1 MILITGGTSFN
12 SSHFIR
18 NIDEDLIVL
27 LNKTKPVILQ
37 DNIIYFENLKELK
50 KSDFCKEVKT
60 IINFA
65 SSYNTKN
72 KLVPNFKSSFALLL
86 KLFRMTRNMKLERI
100 INIGSYFQDIKKEKS
115 SSYVMAKNFTD
126 FYFSKIEH
134 KIKYFNLKIGDTYGP
149 HDTRNK
155 IFKHLTSNKKNRKIL
170 FSGNPRDLFYLT
182 NISDITNALSYI
194 IKNSELFKQS
204 SISLIKLYG
213 HAITLEE
220 LVNYY
225 KSINNLNFELIF
237 ESGVVLRPGLKNT
250 KYDFSFLL
258 DAQNIKNLKY
268 I

>member
-86 KLFRMTRNMKLERI
+86 KLFRSPIHYQNLQFFLNYLK
-100 INIGSYFQDIKKEKS
+100 FQ
-115 SSYVMAKNFTD
+115 
-126 FYFSKIEH
+126 
-134 KIKYFNLKIGDTYGP
+134 
-149 HDTRNK
+149 
-155 IFKHLTSNKKNRKIL
+155 
-170 FSGNPRDLFYLT
+170 
-182 NISDITNALSYI
+182 
-194 IKNSELFKQS
+194 
-204 SISLIKLYG
+204 
-213 HAITLEE
+213 
-220 LVNYY
+220 
-225 KSINNLNFELIF
+225 
-237 ESGVVLRPGLKNT
+237 
-250 KYDFSFLL
+250 
-258 DAQNIKNLKY
+258 
-268 I
+268 